1 MNILIVGLGLI
12 GGSYAM
18 RLKKAGHKIYGVDVK
33 QSTLDY
39 ALSHNMCD
47 AVSLDASEFITISDL
62 IIIGLYPDHILE
74 FLESYHSLFNSKQVI
89 TDVCGVKSAFIHR
102 AIKLASPAIYISH
115 HPMAGREKSGIEYAD
130 NKIFDGMNFL
140 IVNVENKE
148 YEINILKQI
157 GHDLGFGR
165 ISLMSPKYHDKM
177 IGFTSQLT
185 HAIAVSLVNS
195 DTEDDTKNFIGDSY
209 RDLTR
214 IAMINENLWSDLFF
228 ANREYLLSEIT
239 NFESELLKLKLC
251 LVENNKEGLKE
262 IFIKS
267 KNKRKEM
274 EK

>member
-18 RLKKAGHKIYGVDVK
+18 GLKKTGHKIYGVDVK
-33 QSTLDY
+33 QSTLNY
-39 ALSHNMCD
+39 AISNKLCD
-47 AVSLDASEFITISDL
+47 EVSLEAFDFISKSDL
-62 IIIGLYPDHILE
+62 IIIGLYPDRILE
-74 FLESYHSLFNSKQVI
+74 FLESYHSLFNDKQVI
-89 TDVCGVKSAFIHR
+89 TDVCGVKSSFLHK
-102 AIKLASPAIYISH
+102 AIKLALPACYISH
-115 HPMAGREKSGIEYAD
+115 HPMAGKEKSGIEYAD

-140 IVNVENKE
+140 IVNVNNKE
-148 YEINILKQI
+148 YEINMLKQI
-157 GHDLGFGR
+157 GRDLGFGR

-214 IAMINENLWSDLFF
+214 IAMINENLWCELFF

-239 NFESELLKLKLC
+239 NFEAELLNLKLC
-251 LVENNKEGLKE
+251 LVEDNKEGLKE

-267 KNKRKEM
+267 RNKRKEM

>member
-1 MNILIVGLGLI
+1 MNILIIGLGLI

-18 RLKKAGHKIYGVDVK
+18 GLKKAGHKIYGVDVK

-39 ALSHNMCD
+39 ALKHNMCD
-47 AVSLDASEFITISDL
+47 EVSLDASDFISLSDV
-62 IIIGLYPDHILE
+62 IIIGLYPDRILE
-74 FLESYHSLFNSKQVI
+74 FLETYHSLFNDKQII
-89 TDVCGVKSAFIHR
+89 TDVCGVKSAFIKK
-102 AIKLASPAIYISH
+102 AIKLAEPAIYISH

-140 IVNVENKE
+140 IVNVNNKE
-148 YEINILKQI
+148 FEINILKQI

-214 IAMINENLWSDLFF
+214 IAMINENLWCELFF

-239 NFESELLKLKLC
+239 NFEAELLKLKLC
-251 LVENNKEGLKE
+251 LVEDNKDGLKE
-262 IFIKS
+262 IFVKS
-267 KNKRKEM
+267 RNKRKEM